1 MTLAA
6 PPPIDPLVRSVA
18 GAYRDEMVEVV
29 RGRPAPVAAH
39 RTRSFE
45 FWADDDRVHLVHDLP
60 ADLID
65 NDLAGL
71 LATELFAP
79 GWLEGSELF
88 ERLMTGIVISS
99 APDPLSAWTLFY
111 ANTLDRLTAPS
122 SADLPEPHSGL
133 AEGSLAGYAPVY
145 AHARSLI
152 DPGSMLELGSCFG
165 FFSLLCARHR
175 DVTASDLTPNTV
187 RLLAQVAPRLDLR
200 LGTVICD
207 AARVPRP
214 GASYDTVV
222 ALHLLEHLPPEH
234 GLAVVREMQRLAR
247 RRVIVAVPYEDEP
260 TAAYG
265 HVRTFSSRDLVEL
278 ADDSGWWWEVHDH
291 HGGWLIL
298 DRPSEPGPMGGLR

>member
-1 MTLAA
+1 MSLAA
-6 PPPIDPLVRSVA
+6 PPPIDPLVGTAS
-18 GAYRDEMVEVV
+18 GAYRDELVEVV
-29 RGRPAPVAAH
+29 RGRPGPAAAH

-45 FWADDDRVHLVHDLP
+45 FWADRDRVHLVHDLP
-60 ADLID
+60 ADQID

-88 ERLMTGIVISS
+88 ERLLTGIVISS
-99 APDPLSAWTLFY
+99 AVDPLTAWTLFY
-111 ANTLDRLTAPS
+111 ANTLDRLTAPVTG
-122 SADLPEPHSGL
+122 DVPEPHSGL

-165 FFSLLCARHR
+165 FFSLLCAADR

-187 RLLAQVAPRLDLR
+187 RLLAQVAPRLGLS
-200 LGTVICD
+200 LGTLICD

-214 GASYDTVV
+214 AASFDTVV

-265 HVRTFSSRDLVEL
+265 HVRTFSADDL
-278 ADDSGWWWEVHDH
+278 ADLADLATDSGWRWQVHDH
-291 HGGWLIL
+291 HGGWLVL
-298 DRPSEPGPMGGLR
+298 DRP

>member
-1 MTLAA
+1 MTLAVL
-6 PPPIDPLVRSVA
+6 PPIDPLASSDSD
-18 GAYRDEMVEVV
+18 AYRDGLVEVV
-29 RGRPAPVAAH
+29 RGGSAPAAAH
-39 RTRSFE
+39 RTRSFA
-45 FWADDDRVHLVHDLP
+45 FWADDDQVHLVHDLP
-60 ADLID
+60 AELID

-79 GWLEGSELF
+79 GWLEGSDLF
-88 ERLMTGIVISS
+88 ERLMTGIVITS

-111 ANTLDRLTAPS
+111 GNTLDRLTGPVA
-122 SADLPEPHSGL
+122 ADPPEAHAAL

-145 AHARSLI
+145 AHARALI

-165 FFSLLCARHR
+165 FFSLLCAADR

-187 RLLAQVAPRLDLR
+187 RLLTQVAPRLALR
-200 LGTVICD
+200 LSTVICD

-214 GASYDTVV
+214 GASFDTVV

-247 RRVIVAVPYEDEP
+247 RRVVIAVPYEDEP

-265 HVRTFSSRDLVEL
+265 HVRTFSAGDLTEL
-278 ADDSGWWWEVHDH
+278 AHDSGWWWQVHDH

-298 DRPSEPGPMGGLR
+298 DRP